1 MYKKPITKEEFIE
14 KAIIIHNNKYDY
26 SKVEYVNK
34 RTKVCIICPEHGEFW
49 QTPRNHLL
57 GCGCFRCSQKNKSL
71 ISANKNRTTLGEF
84 IRKAKEIHGDKYDY
98 SKVKYI
104 NAKTKVCIICPEH
117 GEFWQTP
124 NVHISG
130 GNGCPKCGFKQ
141 SGESN
146 KDNTKSWIEKA
157 IKIHGIKYDYSKVEY
172 VNSLEKVCIICPKH
186 GEFWQA
192 PAHHLQGQGC
202 PICAESKLEEN
213 VKILLN
219 ESKIK
224 YEQQKKFKWLGRQ
237 RLDFYLP
244 EYKASIECQGVQHF
258 KCIDFFGGEKGFK
271 YRKELDLKKKE
282 NCEKNGVKLIYFNYN
297 EKITNLKKKLKWL
310 QQVHTEQ

>member
-1 MYKKPITKEEFIE
+1 MPKRLTKQDFVER
-14 KAIIIHNNKYDY
+14 AR
-26 SKVEYVNK
+26 KV
-34 RTKVCIICPEHGEFW
+34 
-49 QTPRNHLL
+49 
-57 GCGCFRCSQKNKSL
+57 
-71 ISANKNRTTLGEF
+71 
-84 IRKAKEIHGDKYDY
+84 HGDKYDY
-98 SKVKYI
+98 SKVEYI
-104 NAKTKVCIICPEH
+104 NTETKVCIVCPTH
-117 GEFWQTP
+117 GEFWQRP
-124 NVHISG
+124 SDHMRGIG
-130 GNGCPKCGFKQ
+130 CRLCYGNDKMTNEKF
-141 SGESN
+141 
-146 KDNTKSWIEKA
+146 IEKA
-157 IKIHGIKYDYSKVEY
+157 KKVHGDKYDYSKVEY